1 MIRLSFTP
9 RGSAVRARHRPLTE
23 TPAIPH
29 KTSGRQVGRSKYLP
43 TVLPTV
49 TLFAV
54 TAILLLIPSNS
65 LAKADKCNHYAS
77 PFQAIDCVFP
87 VAQRAKAKDIARC
100 ESTAQA
106 PEHIARRNKL
116 GRWAKNGQYVGV
128 FQIGYAERKAHGFY
142 RRGASA
148 LIQVQTAYRLYQAR
162 GWQPWQGW
170 GCA

>member
-1 MIRLSFTP
+1 MIRLSLAA
-9 RGSAVRARHRPLTE
+9 RMSSVRSRLAPLHKIDV
-23 TPAIPH
+23 IPC
-29 KTSGRQVGRSKYLP
+29 KTSGLHVGRSKYLP

-49 TLFAV
+49 TLLIV
-54 TAILLLIPSNS
+54 TAILLISPSNS

-87 VAQRAKAKDIARC
+87 QAQRAKAKSIARC

-128 FQIGYAERKAHGFY
+128 FQLGYRERKAHGFY

-148 LIQVQTAYRLYQAR
+148 LIQVRTAYRLYQSR
-162 GWQPWQGW
+162 GWQPWEGW